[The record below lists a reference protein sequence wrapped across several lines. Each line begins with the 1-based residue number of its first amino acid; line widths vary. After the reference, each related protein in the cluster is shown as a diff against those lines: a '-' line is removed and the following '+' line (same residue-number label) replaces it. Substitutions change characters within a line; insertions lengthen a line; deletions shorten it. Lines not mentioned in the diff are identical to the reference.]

1 MLNKSGVK
9 SATYIA
15 PMQILADPNLQFSV
29 GCIVPATAGVV
40 DSSSGRKIASAG
52 LPITVDLGSLDK
64 ACKVADATTNFA
76 NAVLLH
82 DVDVTNGQ
90 NNGTALIFGFVDM
103 SKLSSDMISKIN
115 TAFGVSGASKKITFV
130 KY

>member
-1 MLNKSGVK
+1 MLNKSGIK
-9 SATYIA
+9 SGTYAA
-15 PMQILADPNLQFSV
+15 PTQILANPELQFSV
-29 GCIVPATAGVV
+29 GCIVPATAGVA

-52 LPITVDLGSLDK
+52 LPLVVDLGSLNK
-64 ACKVADATTNFA
+64 VCKVADATTSLA

-82 DVDVTNGQ
+82 DVDVTDGE

-103 SKLSSDMISKIN
+103 SKVSSDMVSKIN
-115 TAFGVSGASKKITFV
+115 TAFGASGASKKITFV

>member
-1 MLNKSGVK
+1 MLNDGRIVK
-9 SATYIA
+9 SNYVA
-15 PMQILADPNLQFSV
+15 PVQILADPNLQFSV
-29 GCIVPATAGVV
+29 GCIVPAVAGE
-40 DSSSGRKIASAG
+40 DTSEGRKIAQAG
-52 LPITVDLGSLDK
+52 LPIVVDLGSLNN
-64 ACKVADATTNFA
+64 ACKVADATTNLA

-82 DVDVTNGQ
+82 DVDVTKGQ

-115 TAFGVSGASKKITFV
+115 TAFGASGASKKITFV